1 LDYYG
6 NNNNLD
12 GKEIVKYNNVRLN
25 GHDINTSG
33 GFVIVGDDGLIS
45 PSIYYTPT
53 RYSDLEPDIIYL
65 TEENLSSYATTG
77 WISGWIEGKE
87 YATTGWVEG
96 KEYATTGWVEGKEYA
111 TTGWVEG
118 KRYLTE
124 HQSLS
129 EYLPLSTYATGSGQ
143 FVLISEQNLLGD
155 NFSLNGNIENL
166 RINGYSPNAENGLLI
181 LNGDGKI
188 PNDFFEETDPVFS
201 QLSTEFLPIDGTA
214 VAALK
219 LEIPVLITLAGIVTR

>member
-1 LDYYG
+1 MDYYG

-77 WISGWIEGKE
+77 WISGWI
-87 YATTGWVEG
+87 
-96 KEYATTGWVEGKEYA
+96 EGKEYA